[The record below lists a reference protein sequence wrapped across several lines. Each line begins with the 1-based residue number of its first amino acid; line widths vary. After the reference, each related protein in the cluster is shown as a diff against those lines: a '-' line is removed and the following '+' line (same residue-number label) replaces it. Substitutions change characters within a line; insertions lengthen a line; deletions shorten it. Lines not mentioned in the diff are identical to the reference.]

1 MIRSSV
7 VILVAVFCVTGASP
21 AVSFRTYTYGCI
33 IYISDISITKLDKV
47 ALITSNVDL
56 QRSGKIDLVYRF
68 ERKLSG
74 KLEKA
79 TYVM

>member
-1 MIRSSV
+1 MQVRKKIECK
-7 VILVAVFCVTGASP
+7 AG
-21 AVSFRTYTYGCI
+21 
-33 IYISDISITKLDKV
+33 K
-47 ALITSNVDL
+47 SNVRYVKYYVDL
-56 QRSGKIDLVYRF
+56 QHSGKSDLVSRF